1 MVKRISRRDFMA
13 AGASVAG
20 STALLLPF
28 GARAQA
34 TGGPR
39 KNIVVRIDREFAS
52 IDPAYRRS
60 PVEGNAMRAIFQHLM
75 VPKPNSV
82 EHELEAAS
90 EVKQV
95 TPTTISFKLKP
106 GQMFSDGFGEMT
118 ADDVKFSFERIGL
131 PPKAGG
137 KVSTYKADWI
147 GLVGVEVKG
156 KYEGLITLEKPRA
169 NIYDVVIA
177 DGSGCIVSRKAVEQR
192 GDAFGTKPVGSG
204 PYLVAEYDRQKGVVL
219 RRSPTYSGGRK
230 PYFDEIAIRTITD
243 DKTTELALRAGEVD
257 FALMSPTAADPL
269 RGVAGLTVTDHPSMA
284 YVWLGMNMEKPPL
297 NDLRV
302 RQAIRLGLD
311 VDQMLLAGYNGK
323 APRLNTAVPPQIMG
337 AWKDA
342 PVYKRNVTEA
352 KALLAAA
359 GAKDL
364 KLRLLVQ
371 NQQQFQNM
379 ALVAQALLAE
389 IGITITVDA
398 QPGGTYFEAGK
409 GDTGKNLDL
418 YISRFSGKHDPN
430 FVLQWF
436 LPKQIGE
443 WNWSRFNSPEFEKL
457 YNEASSELDPAK
469 RRVEIIDCQKLMDK
483 SSAFV
488 WLTNEASAVISRS
501 WLKPASIPGW
511 IDWQYAD
518 FSAT

>member
-1 MVKRISRRDFMA
+1 MAKRVSRRDFMA
-13 AGASVAG
+13 ASAGIAG
-20 STALLLPF
+20 SSALSLPF
-28 GARAQA
+28 TAFAQSA
-34 TGGPR
+34 GGPR
-39 KNIVVRIDREFAS
+39 NNIVVRINQEFAA
-52 IDPAYRRS
+52 IDPAYRRG
-60 PVEGNAMRAIFQHLM
+60 PVEGNVMRAIFQHLV
-75 VPKPNSV
+75 VPKANSV
-82 EHELEAAS
+82 EHELEAAA

-95 TPTTISFKLKP
+95 SPTTISFRLKP

-131 PPKAGG
+131 PPKDGA
-137 KVSTYKADWI
+137 KVSTYKSDWL
-147 GLVGVEVKG
+147 GLVGVDVKG

-169 NIYDVVIA
+169 NIFDVVIA

-192 GDAFGTKPVGSG
+192 GDSFATKPVGSG
-204 PYLVAEYDRQKGVVL
+204 PYMVAEYDRQKGVVL
-219 RRSPTYSGGRK
+219 RRNPVYGGGKKTR
-230 PYFDEIAIRTITD
+230 FDEISVRTITD

-257 FALMSPTAADPL
+257 FALLAPSAADPL
-269 RGVAGLTVTDHPSMA
+269 RGVAGLTVTDQPSMA
-284 YVWLGMNMEKPPL
+284 YVWLGMNMEKAPL
-297 NDLRV
+297 SDLRV
-302 RQAIRLGLD
+302 RQAIRLALD

-323 APRLNTAVPPQIMG
+323 APRLNTTVPPQIMG
-337 AWKDA
+337 AWKEA
-342 PVYKRNVTEA
+342 PVYKRNVNEA
-352 KALLAAA
+352 KSLLAAA

-389 IGITITVDA
+389 VGITITVDA

-409 GDTGKNLDL
+409 GDVGKNLEL
-418 YISRFSGKHDPN
+418 YISKFSGKHDPN

-436 LPKQIGE
+436 MPKQIGE
-443 WNWSRFNSPEFEKL
+443 WNWSRFNSPEFETL
-457 YNEASSELDPAK
+457 YNTAASELDPAK
-469 RRVEIIDCQKLMDK
+469 RRQEVIDLQKLMDK

-488 WLTNEASAVISRS
+488 WLTNEASAIVTRS

-518 FSAT
+518 FSAA